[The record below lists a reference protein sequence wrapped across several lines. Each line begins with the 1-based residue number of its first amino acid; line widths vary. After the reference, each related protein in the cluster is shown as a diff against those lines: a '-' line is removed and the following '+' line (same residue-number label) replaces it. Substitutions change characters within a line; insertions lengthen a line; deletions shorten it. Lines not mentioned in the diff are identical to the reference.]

1 MKKKYDAPEM
11 LIAQYTV
18 NESMANNE
26 SIWSEG
32 QEKDGAIFDLG
43 LG

>member
-1 MKKKYDAPEM
+1 MKKNYDAPEL
-11 LIAQYTV
+11 LITQYTV
-18 NESMANNE
+18 NESMANDE
-26 SIWSEG
+26 SIWSEE